1 MVARILKMQFAMTSF
16 SANLTLNELKSMGIR
31 LIFKINFIFN
41 VVRFHQFY

>member
-1 MVARILKMQFAMTSF
+1 MQFAMTFF

-41 VVRFHQFY
+41 VVHFHQFY